1 MIGFSRPDLD
11 FVALS
16 QGMGVQATRAR
27 SGEELAAQ
35 FTAAVATPGPRLIE
49 AILA

>member
-16 QGMGVQATRAR
+16 QGMGVQVTRAR
-27 SGEELAAQ
+27 SGEEPAAQ
-35 FTAAVATPGPRLIE
+35 FTCGRRHARSPDH
-49 AILA
+49 